1 MKIKTTFITNSSSA
15 SFTILKHHLN
25 ELQIALIYDHIEIA
39 YLASRTCKIN
49 RKPTTFN
56 KKYFTSNFSYYD
68 KWRINEDE
76 KNISGYTSMDD
87 FDMYW
92 FLTQILRIK
101 EEHIVYD
108 DSNY

>member
-25 ELQIALIYDHIEIA
+25 ELQIALIYDHMEIA
-39 YLASRTCKIN
+39 YLASRTYKIN
-49 RKPTTFN
+49 KIN
-56 KKYFTSNFSYYD
+56 GLKLFTSHFSEYD
-68 KWRINEDE
+68 KWKINEDE
-76 KNISGYTSMDD
+76 EKISGFTSMDN

-92 FLTQILRIK
+92 FLTQVLKIK

-108 DSNY
+108 HSNY